1 MICELEILSRPQLH
15 IWLLGI
21 EDVRPTHLVDLFAS
35 CSPLVHDHVFEEL
48 VSRSLPR
55 GVELVS
61 AHEVDGLLR
70 LCQDLTLFAVLAD
83 TLALHVEQ
91 WAL

>member
-1 MICELEILSRPQLH
+1 MICKLQIFCRSQLH

-21 EDVRPTHLVDLFAS
+21 ENVRSAHLVDLFTPRS
-35 CSPLVHDHVFEEL
+35 LLVHHHVFEEL
-48 VSRSLPR
+48 VTRSLPH

-61 AHEVDGLLR
+61 AHEFDGLLR
-70 LCQDLTLFAVLAD
+70 LCQDLTLFTVLAD